1 MHVVFPEKTAGIR
14 IAQYESGSRTTKAD
28 LTNNLAEVSG
38 ISAQAL
44 TVSDIGSYDGVI
56 HALFTVEDL
65 YSIRIDKL
73 SDEVCTCLDKGL
85 GANYITMFEMF
96 SAWQKQAEKLK
107 NREISKEEYDHWRYT
122 YPEVEA
128 QRTK

>member
-14 IAQYESGSRTTKAD
+14 IAQHESGSRTTKAD

-38 ISAQAL
+38 ISTQAL

-65 YSIRIDKL
+65 
-73 SDEVCTCLDKGL
+73 
-85 GANYITMFEMF
+85 
-96 SAWQKQAEKLK
+96 
-107 NREISKEEYDHWRYT
+107 
-122 YPEVEA
+122 
-128 QRTK
+128 